1 MPINKKS
8 KIKTV
13 TFSYIGKDADFEVF
27 LKAMVRDYLA
37 ADNIAKIPSNNF
49 IQKVGSVSTEKVPLA
64 IEERM

>member
-1 MPINKKS
+1 M
-8 KIKTV
+8 
-13 TFSYIGKDADFEVF
+13 TFSYIGKAADFEVF